1 MKQSRI
7 ILLGAVAVLVAL
19 FFVFDLGRY
28 LNLEYFQEQ
37 RSLVL
42 SFYEESTLLVIV
54 AFTGIYIAMAALSL
68 PGAAI
73 MTIAAGAVFG
83 LAVGLVLVSFASAI
97 GATLACLLARYL
109 FRDAVQNR
117 FGKYLGKINDG
128 VEKDG
133 AFYLFAMRL
142 VPAIPFFVIN
152 LVMAL
157 TPIRLWTFYWVSQIG
172 MLAGTAVFVNAGKE
186 IGRLE
191 SLSGIL
197 SPTLVTSFVL
207 LGVFPFIA
215 KRALNLIARR
225 FGKGETGTDR
235 ERS

>member
-1 MKQSRI
+1 MKRHQI
-7 ILLGAVAVLVAL
+7 ILLGAVVVLVAL

-28 LNLEYFQEQ
+28 FNLEYFQEQ
-37 RSLVL
+37 RSLVVG
-42 SFYEESTLLVIV
+42 FYEENTLLVIV
-54 AFTGIYIAMAALSL
+54 AFLAIYIAMTALSL
-68 PGAAI
+68 PG
-73 MTIAAGAVFG
+73 GAVFG
-83 LAVGLVLVSFASAI
+83 LAVGLVLVSFASTI
-97 GATLACLLARYL
+97 GATLACLLARSL

-117 FGKYLGKINDG
+117 YAKYLGRINDG

-172 MLAGTAVFVNAGKE
+172 MLAGTAVYVNAGKE

-191 SLSGIL
+191 SLSGIA
-197 SPTLVTSFVL
+197 SPMLVASFVL
-207 LGVFPFIA
+207 LGVFPFMA
-215 KRALNLIARR
+215 KKALNLLSKR
-225 FGKGETGTDR
+225 FGKGEPG
-235 ERS
+235 